1 MVYKESESTGAVSTT
16 NLGYVHEGGLS
27 PDVPRKG
34 VSNCRVDNNIQH
46 ETVPLKIFGLES
58 LDFK

>member
-1 MVYKESESTGAVSTT
+1 MYAGKVESLPLSSTT

-34 VSNCRVDNNIQH
+34 VSNYRVHNIH
-46 ETVPLKIFGLES
+46 MKPNTK
-58 LDFK
+58 